1 MQNDA
6 SEKKHKLTIFYDK
19 DGEVSAFTENKTIEN
34 LFEIT
39 RNTRYYRKRKVK
51 MNEIQYRGFIAI
63 YNRDQMFINVLTD
76 GELSFDF
83 VTTYRE
89 NFELETETDR
99 IFDTLL
105 DQMKIL
111 TNFGFNEEVMHAI
124 EKLYDL
130 FMHDKPKLGKYNTF
144 NLFLKLFYEKF
155 L

>member
-51 MNEIQYRGFIAI
+51 MNEIQYRGFIAT

-111 TNFGFNEEVMHAI
+111 TNFGFNEEVMTAI

-130 FMHDKPKLGKYNTF
+130 FMHDNPKLGKYNTF
-144 NLFLKLFYEKF
+144 NLFLKLFYERF